1 VCQYRTFSTQNGAF
15 LAHATQRQHEGRF
28 LELTMLPA
36 ERFAL
41 AAGVAQPRAV
51 TESLFEGL

>member
-1 VCQYRTFSTQNGAF
+1 VSEYLDLKREAF
-15 LAHATQRQHEGRF
+15 LAHETQRQHEARF
-28 LELTMLPA
+28 EELTMLPT

-51 TESLFEGL
+51 TEGLFEGL